1 MKEVWKDIPGYEG
14 IYQVSCEGRVKS
26 LSREIIGKNN
36 KKKQIKE
43 RIMKQQLFNTGYYKV
58 RLTDCKGVTKNKLVH
73 RLVLLTFLY
82 HSEKVVNHKDGI
94 KTNNKLSNLEYVTSS
109 ENNKHAYNIG
119 LRTSSVIKYGDQI
132 IECYLK
138 GFTQREIMRKF
149 NISSITL
156 REHLINSGIEIRT
169 NKVANRKYDI
179 DFKELET
186 LFLKG
191 VESKD
196 IAKRFGVPISSIYQ
210 YKYLLKK
217 GEKTD

>member
-1 MKEVWKDIPGYEG
+1 MEEIWRDIPGYEG
-14 IYQVSCEGRVKS
+14 IYQVSCEGKVKS
-26 LSREIIGKNN
+26 LSRKIIDKNN

-58 RLTDCKGVTKNKLVH
+58 KLTDCKGVTKNKFVH

-109 ENNKHAYNIG
+109 ENNKHAYDIG
-119 LRTSSVIKYGDQI
+119 LKTSAVIKHGDQI
-132 IECYLK
+132 IEYYLK
-138 GFTQREIMRKF
+138 GFTQREIMKKF
-149 NISSITL
+149 NISGITL
-156 REHLINSGIEIRT
+156 RKHLIDSGIEIRT
-169 NKVANRKYDI
+169 NKVVNRKYDI
-179 DFKELET
+179 DFQELET
-186 LFLKG
+186 VFLKG
-191 VESKD
+191 VESKE

-217 GEKTD
+217 GGKLE